1 MVIWLL
7 AVHYRLISCIK
18 HPLLAKAGKISW
30 KLKKTMKMR
39 QLLDALSCPS
49 NTSQRGN
56 NSSSKADLEQTEF
69 LPVSLV
75 VALSF
80 MCLLIVAV
88 NGLVIFL
95 IHKKKSLRTITNMFL
110 TSLALSDLMAG
121 LLGIPLLAICLVK
134 DVIKV
139 CVSSTIY
146 FRFTAIS
153 SVCHVLLVA
162 CDRYIFIVHYMKYHS
177 LATKRRAIAT
187 IIFVWLLS
195 LASSLVQLSWYI
207 FHGIALTEYEDVTED
222 HNKRYSLAC
231 IVLFFTIP
239 LVTMCYIYGSIFYI
253 SFQRIERDRGPSNT
267 FQRPSQSSRH
277 EWRGRSV
284 LLITMIIFFCCWLPF
299 FVAML
304 DDHLNTSEQSSM
316 PLWAQRLLIFLG
328 FFPSVLNPILCTLA
342 KIDFRRALKQIIF
355 QWRRKNSFAKF
366 DVHHER
372 ICLKVHRI

>member
-1 MVIWLL
+1 
-7 AVHYRLISCIK
+7 
-18 HPLLAKAGKISW
+18 
-30 KLKKTMKMR
+30 MKMR
-39 QLLDALSCPS
+39 QLLDTSSCPS

-56 NSSSKADLEQTEF
+56 NSSSKTDQEQIEF

-110 TSLALSDLMAG
+110 TSLALSDLMSG
-121 LLGIPLLAICLVK
+121 LLGIPLLVICLAK

-139 CVSSTIY
+139 CVSSAIF
-146 FRFTAIS
+146 FRLTAIS
-153 SVCHVLLVA
+153 SVCHVLLIA

-177 LATKRRAIAT
+177 LATKRRAIIA
-187 IIFVWLLS
+187 IISVWLVS
-195 LASSLVQLSWYI
+195 LASSMIQLSWYI
-207 FHGIALTEYEDVTED
+207 FHGIALTEYEDVTEH

-231 IVLFFTIP
+231 IVLFFTVP
-239 LVTMCYIYGSIFYI
+239 LITMCYIYGSIFYI
-253 SFQRIERDRGPSNT
+253 SFKRIESDRGLSNT
-267 FQRPSQSSRH
+267 FQRPSRSLGH

-284 LLITMIIFFCCWLPF
+284 LLITMVIFACCWLPF

-304 DDHLNTSEQSSM
+304 DDYMNTSEQSPM

-328 FFPSVLNPILCTLA
+328 FLPSVLNPILCTLA
-342 KIDFRRALKQIIF
+342 KIDFRRALKQIVF
-355 QWRRKNSFAKF
+355 QWKRKNSFANF
-366 DVHHER
+366 EVYNER
-372 ICLKVHRI
+372 ICVKVPGII